1 VSDGLIADVKVRVQL
16 GVTEMTTWKWDH
28 HPKLAPPGWPP
39 RIKMGRR
46 NYRDLALFE
55 SFKKNLIAAS
65 LAERKSRLAA
75 A

>member
-1 VSDGLIADVKVRVQL
+1 
-16 GVTEMTTWKWDH
+16 
-28 HPKLAPPGWPP
+28 
-39 RIKMGRR
+39 MGRR